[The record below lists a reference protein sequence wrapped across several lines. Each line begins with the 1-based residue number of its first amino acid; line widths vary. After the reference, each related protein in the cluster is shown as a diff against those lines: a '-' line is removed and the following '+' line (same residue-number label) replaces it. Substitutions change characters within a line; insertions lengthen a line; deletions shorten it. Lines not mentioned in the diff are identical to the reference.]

1 VNTSTSFHSKV
12 LSEVSAKSDLKKSTA
27 SSTNRTY
34 ILLFP
39 FHSKALE
46 ANFTREDN
54 NFFADLSF
62 SDHGLKSSSHTG
74 GAGIIP
80 LHIFTLSQQT
90 GRTFCQHLFLF
101 NAAGLLLFFHHFFSN
116 LVSVGPLR
124 LHTCFFHQEQVK
136 KASRHCQIMN
146 KKGCSSIPNQG
157 SP

>member
-1 VNTSTSFHSKV
+1 MNTSTSFHSKV

-46 ANFTREDN
+46 ANFTRED
-54 NFFADLSF
+54 
-62 SDHGLKSSSHTG
+62 KSSSHTG